1 MILILLRII
10 ILALIG
16 SYGHAQMTPEM
27 VPQVHSAYE
36 KIKPQVIQSDPS
48 NLYSSESVNAPPSV
62 PATGAV
68 VTPNTVEE
76 LEKLLSESENRR
88 ALVGTSSLL
97 LNPLLENT
105 KFFEPSESD
114 TTEIKQEIDFISKL
128 RALLLQNTEGFDT
141 GPFID
146 SCKNAG
152 PYWIEYLMAQQT
164 SDTAR
169 SHTLTALLTAP
180 PLFYAVLAAPITQKD
195 PATVSYWGTH
205 IEMKDS
211 IAWGLRLTLADLYP
225 SIEAE
230 IMKPILSGTSS
241 VYFKLRNESPELLTD
256 DDLMEALIALAS
268 PNKVRRSN
276 SIQALTKSAKGTEVC
291 TQLIESSKEIRS
303 LILSQYPLAK
313 LKEMNTPYSLAAYYR
328 RMGAEAS
335 SLNDKIKQF
344 SSATET
350 GVDGW
355 ECLKAILS
363 LPEASE
369 IIQAIPP
376 RSTHLS
382 TLFQDLKEA
391 DPNQLQFLTLF
402 FQKQGEKAKEGNL
415 NSLSVLLLASRNS
428 VLQDIMSSI
437 IASLYSPEISEK
449 IVRIAQGK
457 IAVVAEEARQGDASA
472 LESIHVMTLDP
483 EIPMR
488 DSAYETLAVLA
499 NIDPKARE
507 LVISMSK
514 DKSASVRQLTA
525 ISLASKGLRKRELL
539 VILLDATKDLDPSVR
554 SSACNSLI
562 ASALRNNEEAT
573 LALASLAENDP
584 VDSVKQMAIR
594 SLARSTTAG
603 NTKAVDFL
611 KKLASN
617 SNPLISNTA
626 KSALSEAPRS

>member
-1 MILILLRII
+1 M
-10 ILALIG
+10 G
-16 SYGHAQMTPEM
+16 SYGHAQMSPEI
-27 VPQVHSAYE
+27 VLQVHAAYE
-36 KIKPQVIQSDPS
+36 KIKPKVLPIDSPKVDSPDPVI
-48 NLYSSESVNAPPSV
+48 APPSIPV
-62 PATGAV
+62 TGAV
-68 VTPNTVEE
+68 LTPNTVEE

-88 ALVGTSSLL
+88 ALVGSTSLL
-97 LNPLLENT
+97 TNPLLEST
-105 KFFEPSESD
+105 KFFEPLENDSA
-114 TTEIKQEIDFISKL
+114 EIKQEINFLSKL
-128 RALLLQNTEGFDT
+128 RALLLQNTEGFET

-164 SDTAR
+164 SETAR
-169 SHTLTALLTAP
+169 NHTLTALLTAP

-205 IEMKDS
+205 LEMKDS
-211 IAWGLRLTLADLYP
+211 IAWGLRLTIADLYP

-230 IMKPILSGTSS
+230 IMKPILSASS
-241 VYFKLRNESPELLTD
+241 SLYFKLRNESPELLTD
-256 DDLMEALIALAS
+256 DDLMEALVALAS

-276 SIQALTKSAKGTEVC
+276 SIQALTKSAKGAEVC
-291 TQLIESSKEIRS
+291 TQFIDSSKEIRS

-328 RMGAEAS
+328 RMGAEAT
-335 SLNDKIKQF
+335 SLNEKIKQF
-344 SSATET
+344 SLASET
-350 GVDGW
+350 GVDGR
-355 ECLKAILS
+355 ECLKAILL

-376 RSTHLS
+376 RATHFG
-382 TLFQDLKEA
+382 TLLQDLKEA
-391 DPNQLQFLTLF
+391 DPTQLQFLTAF

-415 NSLSVLLLASRNS
+415 NSLSVLLLAVRNS
-428 VLQDIMSSI
+428 VFQDTIGSI
-437 IASLYSPEISEK
+437 IGVLYSPEVSEK
-449 IVRIAQGK
+449 IVRITQGK
-457 IAVVAEEARQGDASA
+457 IAAVAEEARQGNASA

-483 EIPMR
+483 EISMR

-514 DKSASVRQLTA
+514 DKSASVRQLTV

-539 VILLDATKDLDPSVR
+539 VILLDATKDADPSVR

-573 LALASLAENDP
+573 LALANLAENDP

-594 SLARSTTAG
+594 SLASSTTAG
-603 NTKAVDFL
+603 NTKAVDLL